1 MKDGKIHIPAKK
13 ARPNKQGDIKISPE
27 AMDALVEVVNETG
40 MSIRQVASVI
50 ILQAVEKNLIVYDR
64 EVD

>member
-13 ARPNKQGDIKISPE
+13 ARPNKQGGIKISPE